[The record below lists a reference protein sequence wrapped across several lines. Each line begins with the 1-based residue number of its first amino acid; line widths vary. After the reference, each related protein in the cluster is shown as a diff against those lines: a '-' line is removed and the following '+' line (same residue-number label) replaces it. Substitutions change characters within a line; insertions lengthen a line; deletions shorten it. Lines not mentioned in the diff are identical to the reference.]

1 MFQLPAFHL
10 SYCHAFPGIP
20 CSLYCMSHS
29 HNQMLLILHTHVQML
44 NFCLLLLQAH
54 SNGYVTL
61 PTPGS
66 TGHYSFTPSDLGSL
80 SGDPMIAAYWADADL
95 RAGNGSVF
103 YRESAADF
111 ELNHASSLIQ
121 ARYGGAY
128 RPTSVIVVTWNET
141 GYYNMHTDKA
151 CY

>member
-95 RAGNGSVF
+95 RAGEWKRLLSGEV
-103 YRESAADF
+103 
-111 ELNHASSLIQ
+111 LLTLSSTMQ
-121 ARYGGAY
+121 A
-128 RPTSVIVVTWNET
+128 V
-141 GYYNMHTDKA
+141 
-151 CY
+151 